1 MTQAA
6 APYSDSPAATI
17 LANER
22 KRVLVVDDQVTNIQL
37 LNHILQPIVDVSMAR
52 DGLQALALCGQVRPD
67 LILLDIMMPGI
78 DGIEVCKRLK
88 ADPATRDIPVIFVTG
103 RDSGEDEAE
112 GLDAGAVDFITKPF
126 RAPAVVARVRNHLLL
141 KAQADLLRQMAFIDG
156 LTGAFNRRRFDEALE
171 VEWRRARRSGEPLAL
186 VMIDVDHFK
195 LYNDAYGHQA
205 GDDCLRQIAM
215 AMRGCLRRPGDLLA
229 RYGGEEFVCLL
240 PATDIEGARRVADA
254 LGDAVE
260 ALDLKAAATASHER
274 VTISR
279 GIAATLVNADD
290 GSTTLKQAADSA
302 LYRAKHQGRNCT
314 FGDAGAS

>member
-6 APYSDSPAATI
+6 APYSDSPAASV
-17 LANER
+17 LSSER

-37 LNHILQPIVDVSMAR
+37 LNHILQPMVDVSMAR
-52 DGLQALALCGQVRPD
+52 DGLQAIALCAQVRPD
-67 LILLDIMMPGI
+67 LVLLDIIMPGI
-78 DGIEVCKRLK
+78 DGIEVCRRLK

-103 RDSGEDEAE
+103 RDTGEDEAE

-126 RAPAVVARVRNHLLL
+126 RAPAVLARVRNHLLL
-141 KAQADLLRQMAFIDG
+141 KSQADLLRQMVFIDG
-156 LTGAFNRRRFDEALE
+156 LTGVFNRRRFDEALD

-205 GDDCLRQIAM
+205 GDDCLRQIAV
-215 AMRGCLRRPGDLLA
+215 AMRKCLRRPGDLLA

-240 PATDIEGARRVADA
+240 PTTEIEGARKVADA

-260 ALDLKAAATASHER
+260 ALALKAATAASHLR

-279 GIAATLVNADD
+279 GIAATIVSDND
-290 GSTTLKQAADSA
+290 GCTALQQAADTA
-302 LYRAKHQGRNCT
+302 LYQAKHSGRNCT
-314 FGDAGAS
+314 AASDD

>member
-6 APYSDSPAATI
+6 APYSDNPAASV

-37 LNHILQPIVDVSMAR
+37 LNHILQPLVDVSMAR
-52 DGLQALALCGQVRPD
+52 DGLQALGLCAQVRPD

-186 VMIDVDHFK
+186 VMIDVDQFK

-215 AMRGCLRRPGDLLA
+215 AMRKCLRRPGDLLA

-240 PATDIEGARRVADA
+240 PATDMDGARRVADA
-254 LGDAVE
+254 LGNAVE
-260 ALDLKAAATASHER
+260 SLALKAAPAASHEG

-279 GIAATLVNADD
+279 GIAATIIEQDEGAMQ
-290 GSTTLKQAADSA
+290 LKLAADSA

-314 FGDAGAS
+314 FGDTGNR

>member
-1 MTQAA
+1 MIQA
-6 APYSDSPAATI
+6 APYSDSPAASV
-17 LANER
+17 LAGER